1 MIPKAKILQSGS
13 WTITV
18 NQFFCTAVSV
28 IDTKILSTSFSWD
41 KAAAEE
47 ERTKRRKKK
56 QRRKN
61 LNGGR
66 YGKKARI

>member
-1 MIPKAKILQSGS
+1 MCLYDKSIYKHLKYCKSG
-13 WTITV
+13 
-18 NQFFCTAVSV
+18 FCTAVSV
-28 IDTKILSTSFSWD
+28 IDTKILSTSFSLD